1 MQNLSTLM
9 ELSPAELSHV
19 IQNIG
24 NTPLKPIR
32 FLLNGNIH
40 VVHLK
45 LESENPTGSMK
56 DRTGWGLIQ
65 DLEERGILDEDSTII
80 ESTSGNLGV
89 ALALI
94 CKMRGYKLI
103 VVVDPKTTEENIAKM
118 QSFGAHIEM
127 VHHPDANGG
136 YLLSR
141 LAHVRE
147 LCSLNKNY
155 VWTNQYVNTANPR
168 IHYMSTGPEIYLQM
182 KKNVDI
188 IFAPVST
195 GGTLAGIGRYIREM
209 APSAC
214 IIGVDAY
221 GSAVFGT
228 PPASRKLTGI
238 GSSRSSNFITQDLY
252 DNYILVRDEEA
263 FAFCHALYAKTG
275 LKLGGSSGCVL
286 FACAHYLT
294 DHPNLTNVV
303 CVCADDGDN
312 YNATIFNDAWIQRQ
326 TSTPFTEQLQAAL
339 EIIQP

>member
-1 MQNLSTLM
+1 MQNLSTLV
-9 ELSPAELSHV
+9 ELSPAELSNV
-19 IQNIG
+19 VQNVG

-32 FLLNGNIH
+32 FLLKGNARVI
-40 VVHLK
+40 HLK

-65 DLEERGILDEDSTII
+65 DLEERGILDKDSTII

-94 CKMRGYKLI
+94 CKMRGYQLI

-118 QSFGAHIEM
+118 QSFGARIEM

-141 LAHVRE
+141 LARVRE
-147 LCSLNKNY
+147 LCSLNKDY
-155 VWTNQYVNTANPR
+155 VWTNQYVNMANPR

-182 KKNVDI
+182 KKNVGVV
-188 IFAPVST
+188 FAPVST
-195 GGTLAGIGRYIREM
+195 GGTLAGIGRYLREVV
-209 APSAC
+209 PSAR
-214 IIGVDAY
+214 ILGVDAH
-221 GSAVFGT
+221 GSSVFGT
-228 PPASRKLTGI
+228 PPAARKLTGI
-238 GSSRSSNFITQDLY
+238 GSSRTSSFITQDLY
-252 DNYILVRDEEA
+252 DDYILVRDEEA

-286 FACAHYLT
+286 FACAQYLT
-294 DHPNLTNVV
+294 EHPDLTNIV

-312 YNATIFNDAWIQRQ
+312 YNATIFNEAWIQQ
-326 TSTPFTEQLQAAL
+326 HTSSLFTEQLQAAL
-339 EIIQP
+339 EIILP